1 MTQEFHRLTRNQVR
15 QRRVR
20 AKLFGTAQRPRLSV
34 FRSNK
39 YLQVQAIND
48 AAHKTLFG
56 MHSKSQRTAKVVE
69 TKTQTTSKL
78 ATAVAAELQ
87 KRKISTAILCKHY
100 AQKALQYRIP
110 MAEQYTQVSE
120 FDEKVIQISRV
131 SKKTKGGSKMGFSV
145 LMVVG
150 DRKGKVGVGLGKA
163 KDVMSAIQKGIKK
176 AKKHLIT
183 VPIDGT
189 TIPFRVLM
197 KKGAG
202 QVLLKPAPKGSGV
215 IAGGPVR
222 AVVEAAGI
230 RDISSKILGTQNQ
243 ASNVYTTF
251 AALTQISQIVKLKNI
266 SLKSLAQVESEEVAK
281 MTEEQKRLSGVSQTA
296 VEKPAKR
303 VVAKKKTGITK
314 KKSTKK

>member
-1 MTQEFHRLTRNQVR
+1 
-15 QRRVR
+15 
-20 AKLFGTAQRPRLSV
+20 
-34 FRSNK
+34 
-39 YLQVQAIND
+39 
-48 AAHKTLFG
+48 
-56 MHSKSQRTAKVVE
+56 
-69 TKTQTTSKL
+69 
-78 ATAVAAELQ
+78 
-87 KRKISTAILCKHY
+87 
-100 AQKALQYRIP
+100 